1 MIFDEFPLTAAEG
14 VMLAHTLKL
23 GGRTL
28 KKGRVLSALDL
39 DLLDDEG
46 FSTVTGARL
55 GPDDV
60 AEDVAAA
67 ELAAQL
73 VGANME
79 TRPPRAGRGNLHA
92 LAAGVLRIDAER
104 IHRMNLLDEAIA
116 IGTLPPHAVVRPGQV
131 VATVKIIPFAVPR
144 RLLDACRAIAA
155 GAPPI
160 AIAELKPCRAALIQT
175 ELSGM
180 KDSIFAAT
188 AKVTRERV
196 EALGGRLTLAL
207 RGPHRR
213 DALESMLHQA
223 LATGCELVMMCGA
236 TVAKD
241 RNDIAPAS
249 VTAVGG
255 TIEHFGMPVEPG
267 NMLVLGRIGAV
278 PVVILPG
285 CGRSRKSNGLDLVLP
300 RLMAGIPPTREDIM
314 RMGVGGLIRSAPDEG
329 EDANLTDNDRASDL
343 ASHAAAAAADRRV
356 TTSRV

>member
-1 MIFDEFPLTAAEG
+1 MIFDEFPLAAAQG

-55 GPDDV
+55 DPDDV
-60 AEDVAAA
+60 AEDAAA
-67 ELAAQL
+67 EELAALL
-73 VGANME
+73 VGPNTE
-79 TRPPRAGRGNLHA
+79 TRPPRAGRCNLHA
-92 LAAGVLRIDAER
+92 SASGVLRIDAER
-104 IHRMNLLDEAIA
+104 IDRMNLLDEAIA
-116 IGTLPPHAVVRPGQV
+116 IGTLPRHAVVRPGQV
-131 VATVKIIPFAVPR
+131 VATMKIIPFAVPR
-144 RLLDACRAIAA
+144 RLLDACREIA
-155 GAPPI
+155 GGTPPI
-160 AIAELKPCRAALIQT
+160 AVAELKPCRAALIQT
-175 ELSGM
+175 ELPGM

-188 AKVTRERV
+188 AKVTRDRV

-213 DALESMLHQA
+213 DALDSMLHQA
-223 LATGCELVMMCGA
+223 LAAGCELVMVCGA

-241 RNDIAPAS
+241 RNDIAPAA

-314 RMGVGGLIRSAPDEG
+314 RMGVGGLIRSAPEEG
-329 EDANLTDNDRASDL
+329 DDAKPDDDGARGPAR
-343 ASHAAAAAADRRV
+343 AAAHVVNRSG
-356 TTSRV
+356 TSTVR

>member
-1 MIFDEFPLTAAEG
+1 MIFDEFPLAAAQG

-55 GPDDV
+55 DPGDV
-60 AEDVAAA
+60 AEDAAA
-67 ELAAQL
+67 EELAALL
-73 VGANME
+73 VGPNTE
-79 TRPPRAGRGNLHA
+79 TRAPRAGRCNLHA
-92 LAAGVLRIDAER
+92 SASGVLRIDAER
-104 IHRMNLLDEAIA
+104 IDRMNLLDEAIA
-116 IGTLPPHAVVRPGQV
+116 IGTLPRHAVVRPGQV

-144 RLLDACRAIAA
+144 RLLDACREIAA
-155 GAPPI
+155 GTPPI
-160 AIAELKPCRAALIQT
+160 AVAELKPCRSALIQT
-175 ELSGM
+175 ELPGM

-188 AKVTRERV
+188 VKVTRERV

-223 LATGCELVMMCGA
+223 LAAGCELVMVCGA

-241 RNDIAPAS
+241 RNDIAPAA

-314 RMGVGGLIRSAPDEG
+314 RMGVGGLIRSAPEESDE
-329 EDANLTDNDRASDL
+329 AHSDNERAGGP
-343 ASHAAAAAADRRV
+343 ARAAAHGVNRSG
-356 TTSRV
+356 TTTVR

>member
-1 MIFDEFPLTAAEG
+1 MIFDEFPLATAQG
-14 VMLAHTLKL
+14 VMLAHTLKF
-23 GGRTL
+23 GARTL

-39 DLLDDEG
+39 GLLDDEG

-55 GPDDV
+55 DPDDV
-60 AEDVAAA
+60 AEDVAAD
-67 ELAAQL
+67 ELAAML
-73 VGANME
+73 IGANTE
-79 TRPPRAGRGNLHA
+79 TRAPRAGRCNLHA
-92 LAAGVLRIDAER
+92 SVPGVLRIDAER
-104 IHRMNLLDEAIA
+104 IDRMNLLDEAIA
-116 IGTLPPHAVVRPGQV
+116 VGTLPRHAVVHPGQV

-144 RLLDACRAIAA
+144 RLLDACREIAS
-155 GAPPI
+155 GTPPI
-160 AIAELKPCRAALIQT
+160 TVAELKPCRAALIQT
-175 ELSGM
+175 ELPGM

-188 AKVTRERV
+188 VKVTGSRV

-223 LATGCELVMMCGA
+223 LAAGCELVLVCGA

-241 RNDIAPAS
+241 RKDIAPGA

-255 TIEHFGMPVEPG
+255 TIDHFGMPVEPG
-267 NMLVLGRIGAV
+267 NMLVLGHIGAV

-314 RMGVGGLIRSAPDEG
+314 RMGVGGLIRSAPEEG
-329 EDANLTDNDRASDL
+329 DDANPDNDGTRNPERI
-343 ASHAAAAAADRRV
+343 AAHTANRSATAPVR
-356 TTSRV
+356 